1 MILQIKWPHARH
13 RFRRESIF
21 FTTNFV
27 AGDIGRNTRQ
37 NHTLPPCDAVCQF
50 TLDDRKVSPIFSAKK
65 VISVAL
71 KVCFRTLHEI
81 TAEAIIII
89 VAFASLSPWQQ

>member
-1 MILQIKWPHARH
+1 MKWPHARH
-13 RFRRESIF
+13 RFRRESIL

-50 TLDDRKVSPIFSAKK
+50 TLDDRKVSPIFSAKT
-65 VISVAL
+65 VISDAL
-71 KVCFRTLHEI
+71 KVCFRTLHE
-81 TAEAIIII
+81 
-89 VAFASLSPWQQ
+89 VA